1 MLAHLDGVQQKPTK
15 LRETE
20 FKELC
25 ARFTTDVI
33 ASTFFG
39 IQANCLSDE
48 ESEFRYYGRKIFEY
62 GPKRALNMA
71 AFFFMPELVP
81 YLGFKLFPRDTERFL
96 KTIIEQEIARRET
109 SGENRGDFID
119 SMIAL
124 KNNEA
129 TIGVEEKIREYSL
142 VVRHFLGPQLLSTI
156 LLL

>member
-1 MLAHLDGVQQKPTK
+1 MLTQLDGLPLKATQMRQ
-15 LRETE
+15 TE

-48 ESEFRYYGRKIFEY
+48 DSEFRYYGRKIFEY
-62 GPKRALNMA
+62 GPKRAINMA

-96 KTIIEQEIARRET
+96 KTIILQEISRRET
-109 SGENRGDFID
+109 SGESRGDFID
-119 SMIAL
+119 SMITL
-124 KNNEA
+124 KNNGA
-129 TIGVEEKIREYSL
+129 TIGIEEKIREY
-142 VVRHFLGPQLLSTI
+142 
-156 LLL
+156 